1 MKKKV
6 QKLVLSKETMRNLTH
21 SDRLQAVA
29 GGARTV
35 EFVTCGVSC
44 FYFDTCFC

>member
-6 QKLVLSKETMRNLTH
+6 KKLVLAKETMRDLD
-21 SDRLQAVA
+21 SPGLKAVA
-29 GGARTV
+29 GGARTD
-35 EFVTCGVSC
+35 FVTCGVSC